1 LSLNP
6 KEQRPVTENQQRPD
20 PSRICHLEPQ
30 EVAVADFPASG
41 LILDIGGGGEG
52 IIGRSKGDQV
62 IAIDRIKRE
71 LEEAPAG
78 PLKIVMNAGDLQ
90 FLDASFATATAFFSL
105 MFMPAAEHSTVF
117 GEVFRVLAPGGR
129 FLIWDIALPPRLDD
143 PRDILLFK
151 LMVSVSGVLV
161 DTGYG
166 TFWPAVA
173 QDLEHYMR
181 LAVQAGFE
189 VEAQRETG
197 RLFFLEVRRRA
208 DQTEQGTP
216 NGPHAGN

>member
-1 LSLNP
+1 MF
-6 KEQRPVTENQQRPD
+6 
-20 PSRICHLEPQ
+20 C
-30 EVAVADFPASG
+30 G
-41 LILDIGGGGEG
+41 LIAPITT
-52 IIGRSKGDQV
+52 
-62 IAIDRIKRE
+62 
-71 LEEAPAG
+71 EAPAG

-173 QDLEHYMR
+173 QDLAYYMW
-181 LAVQAGFE
+181 LATQTGFE

-197 RLFFLEVRRRA
+197 CLFFLELRR
-208 DQTEQGTP
+208 P
-216 NGPHAGN
+216 